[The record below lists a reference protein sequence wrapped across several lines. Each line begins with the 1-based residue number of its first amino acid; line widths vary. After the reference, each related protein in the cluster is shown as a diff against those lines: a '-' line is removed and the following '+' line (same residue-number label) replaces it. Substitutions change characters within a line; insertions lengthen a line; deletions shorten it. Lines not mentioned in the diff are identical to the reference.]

1 MPGGKKVSE
10 SCVQTAQVMLPPD
23 ANPAGNIHG
32 GSIMKLI
39 DTTAGIVATRHCRTN
54 VVTASMDRLD
64 FHEPVFIGELVT
76 MSASVNYAGTTSL
89 EVGVRVEAENLM
101 TGKIRHTNS
110 AYLTLV
116 ALDDNRKPTKVPA
129 LISQT
134 AEEKRRFE
142 EGKLRAQRRK
152 ELRQT
157 AGQDT
162 DV

>member
-1 MPGGKKVSE
+1 MPKGKKVSE

-39 DTTAGIVATRHCRTN
+39 DEIGGIVSKKHCRTN

-76 MSASVNYAGTTSL
+76 LSASVNYVGTTSL

-101 TGKIRHTNS
+101 TGNIRHTNS
-110 AYLTLV
+110 AYLTFV
-116 ALDDNRKPTKVPA
+116 ALDENRQPMKIPR
-129 LISQT
+129 LIPET
-134 AEEKRRFE
+134 NEEKRRFR
-142 EGKLRAQRRK
+142 EGGLRAKRRK
-152 ELRQT
+152 ELRFK
-157 AGQDT
+157 
-162 DV
+162 

>member
-1 MPGGKKVSE
+1 MPGGKTVSE

-39 DTTAGIVATRHCRTN
+39 DEIGGIVSKKHCRTN

-76 MSASVNYAGTTSL
+76 LSASVNYVGTTSL
-89 EVGVRVEAENLM
+89 EVGVRVEAENLI
-101 TGKIRHTNS
+101 TGDVRHTNS
-110 AYLTLV
+110 AYLTMV
-116 ALDDNRKPTKVPA
+116 SLDENRKPMPVPR
-129 LISQT
+129 LIPET
-134 AEEKRRFE
+134 DEEKRRFE

-152 ELRQT
+152 ELRKK

-162 DV
+162 HV

>member
-1 MPGGKKVSE
+1 MPKGKKVSE

-64 FHEPVFIGELVT
+64 FYQPVFIGELVILR
-76 MSASVNYAGTTSL
+76 AAINYAGSTSL

-116 ALDDNRKPTKVPA
+116 ALDEDRKPTKVPP
-129 LISQT
+129 LIAET

-142 EGKLRAQRRK
+142 EGKLRAKRRK
-152 ELRQT
+152 ELRKK

-162 DV
+162 HV

>member
-10 SCVQTAQVMLPPD
+10 SSVQTAQVMLPPD

-76 MSASVNYAGTTSL
+76 MSASVNYTGTTSL

-116 ALDDNRKPTKVPA
+116 ALDDKRKPTKVPA
-129 LISQT
+129 LIPQT

-152 ELRQT
+152 ELRKK

-162 DV
+162 HA